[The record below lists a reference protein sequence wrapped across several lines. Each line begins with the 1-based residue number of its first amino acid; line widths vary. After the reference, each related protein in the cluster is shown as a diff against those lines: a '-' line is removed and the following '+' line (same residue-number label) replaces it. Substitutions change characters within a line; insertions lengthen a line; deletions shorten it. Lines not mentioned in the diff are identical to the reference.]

1 MTCSLRVGKRDYH
14 GEHTSSTRE
23 RINIEADPRFLEGFH
38 SRIPAAARRSRVAE
52 NGFDILYSVT
62 FAEPIGKKGLKGPD
76 LKLVA
81 RVFRSSCLSLSY
93 TARR

>member
-14 GEHTSSTRE
+14 GEDTSSTRE
-23 RINIEADPRFLEGFH
+23 RISIEADPRFLEEFH
-38 SRIPAAARRSRVAE
+38 SRIPAAERRSHVAE
-52 NGFDILYSVT
+52 DGFDSTYSGT
-62 FAEPIGKKGLKGPD
+62 QSKIGRKGMKGLD

-93 TARR
+93 TAHR